1 MFVRSN
7 RIGRF
12 YVVATFVAALTAPVA
27 QGQDLTH
34 WSPQRELR
42 DRATKGRPALAL
54 GNGVLCMAWQG
65 LDQNNI
71 WVSVSKDGLNWSP
84 QEELNDRATSSSP
97 ALGAAGGLAV
107 MCWKGLDQS
116 NIWV

>member
-1 MFVRSN
+1 MFSRSN

-12 YVVATFVAALTAPVA
+12 YVVATFVAALAAPAA

-34 WSPQRELR
+34 WSPQRELK

-71 WVSVSKDGLNWSP
+71 WVSVSKDNGAQWSP
-84 QEELNDRATSSSP
+84 QKELNDRATKSGP
-97 ALGAAGGLAV
+97 ALYH
-107 MCWKGLDQS
+107 Q
-116 NIWV
+116 